1 MRTEERMN
9 EKTKFTVILKDKMI
23 REPIGKNKIFL
34 TGFHGIGAVGYLTTR
49 YIADQSDSKHI
60 GYILLD
66 RLPLVVKMG
75 DSRIQLPFELYK
87 RKNFI
92 VMVTESPPEP
102 REMHLLTRGIAEWV
116 ITQGFKEAVL
126 IGGLSD
132 KYRSDNDDEYRVAYT
147 SAYASTK
154 KIFGKPMDARL
165 TIFGPLASL
174 LSYFE
179 LNEFP
184 AITILPYAR
193 QFEPDT
199 RATMIALN
207 ILNEYYD
214 AEINI
219 ESIRKEVEEIEAR
232 IEASMKESEQKALD
246 EKSREKFMFYM

>member
-1 MRTEERMN
+1 MKTEERAS
-9 EKTKFTVILKDKMI
+9 ERTKFTVILKDRAIK
-23 REPIGKNKIFL
+23 EPIGKNKIFL

-49 YIADQSDSKHI
+49 YIADQPDSKHI

-92 VMVTESPPEP
+92 IMVTESPPEP

-116 ITQGFKEAVL
+116 IAQGFEEAVL

-132 KYRSDNDDEYRVAYT
+132 KYRSDDEQYRVAYT
-147 SAYASTK
+147 SAYASAR
-154 KIFGKPMDARL
+154 KIFGKLIDPRL

-199 RATMIALN
+199 RATMVALN
-207 ILNEYYD
+207 VLNEHYD
-214 AEINI
+214 AKINV

-232 IEASMKESEQKALD
+232 IEASMKESEQKVLD